1 MSVEDVRQ
9 KVAAGR
15 DAIASAPI
23 AASAEAWASVPAERL
38 SQRVNSV
45 ATAIASITRTIHTA
59 QITSGPVRD
68 GVRQG
73 QRYFAEATGGTHN
86 SHAQDMTEGADLLVQ
101 QAVTRLETGQ
111 RVAILA
117 VEIAL
122 LFNRL
127 QNKTEEFSTAFAQIT
142 GTDETI
148 LALQEGTVDDANA
161 YLRTLD
167 S

>member
-1 MSVEDVRQ
+1 
-9 KVAAGR
+9 
-15 DAIASAPI
+15 
-23 AASAEAWASVPAERL
+23 
-38 SQRVNSV
+38 
-45 ATAIASITRTIHTA
+45 
-59 QITSGPVRD
+59 
-68 GVRQG
+68 
-73 QRYFAEATGGTHN
+73 
-86 SHAQDMTEGADLLVQ
+86 MTEGADLLVQ